1 MRKCPAFFL
10 NLVPVNFIPFTSP
23 AARFALLTRRASLVM
38 AVLSA
43 FGGSAQPFTSM
54 GVTPVKDTVP
64 RIDILVLPE
73 VPVRP
78 LWDQF
83 QNQTVVGFQGDELRM
98 RFPGASL
105 TEALEG
111 TFGLDLRQRGGS
123 DVQTDLSVRGSTFDQ
138 VLVVVDG
145 VPQYDPQTGHHAFNL
160 AVPLGAVERV
170 ELLANGGSYRY
181 GPFAFAGVLYVT
193 TRGTGQ
199 TSSTTQSYVNGSA
212 GQFGYTQV
220 AAGLPFALQ
229 KTPYRVTGRLDVE
242 TKASD
247 GWKRN
252 TDFDQVQVYGSA
264 RTTLPGGPLFV
275 RGGWGRKRFGAQ
287 NFYSFAYPEQYEAV
301 NTYSAQLQYGAN
313 REVFRL
319 YARQHYDQFELFR
332 EEPGYYLRQSDGRFM
347 NTVDSSFAPAWYK
360 NHNFHRNRTAGAEFT
375 LRPLQWALN
384 SNGSTRFQLESGAD
398 VRHDEIVS
406 NALGVARTDT
416 VYFPRLNSPMH
427 KYDRRTH
434 GGIFAMGKLSGT
446 QGAHPWSLQ
455 AAARMH
461 YSDAFGLQFLPGL
474 EYAVESKAHRL
485 TLAANYATRF
495 PTFTDLY
502 YSLGGAQGSKDLQP
516 ENAWNYEI
524 GHRYRTRE
532 MQWQTSVFAR
542 QGRQLID
549 WLSNIEGEFLATNI
563 RQATTYGTETY
574 LQWRFPVAALDM
586 VRFGA
591 AALFHTGDV
600 PQGTSSTYALDY
612 LRYRAVIQAQSAEYR
627 GFRATLRSQH
637 SIRNGSFRNLDGTL
651 TPYSWQH
658 QTDLRISKTVGPN
671 MVLSVD
677 ALNVWN
683 ANLQDRGG
691 IALPGRWLRASFQL
705 NW

>member
-1 MRKCPAFFL
+1 MNVIAFLYRIKGCPNGRSA
-10 NLVPVNFIPFTSP
+10 
-23 AARFALLTRRASLVM
+23 
-38 AVLSA
+38 LSA
-43 FGGSAQPFTSM
+43 AALIAAAGGAWSQPFTSL
-54 GVTPVKDTVP
+54 VVPPAKDTVP
-64 RIDILVLPE
+64 RVDILLLPE

-160 AVPLGAVERV
+160 AVPMGAVEKV

-181 GPFAFAGVLYVT
+181 GPFAFAGILYVT
-193 TRGTGQ
+193 TRGTGTT
-199 TSSTTQSYVNGSA
+199 TSNTRSYVSGSA

-220 AAGLPFALQ
+220 AAGLPFDL
-229 KTPYRVTGRLDVE
+229 KKSHYRATGRLDVE
-242 TKASD
+242 TKGSD

-264 RTTLPGGPLFV
+264 RTTAPGGPLFL

-301 NTYSAQLQYGAN
+301 NTYSAQLQYGAW
-313 REVFRL
+313 RDVFRL

-332 EEPGYYLRQSDGRFM
+332 DEPGYFLRQTDGRFM
-347 NTVDSSFAPAWYK
+347 NTVDSTYAPTWYK
-360 NHNFHRNRTAGAEFT
+360 NHNFHRNRTVGAEFT
-375 LRPLQWALN
+375 LRSFLFDLN
-384 SNGSTRFQLESGAD
+384 SSGSLRVRLESGAD
-398 VRHDEIVS
+398 VRRDEIAS
-406 NALGVARTDT
+406 NALGIPGSDT
-416 VYFPRLNSPMH
+416 VYFPRLNSPL
-427 KYDRRTH
+427 YRWDRRTH
-434 GGIFAMGKLSGT
+434 GGLFATGRFT
-446 QGAHPWSLQ
+446 RTRGAYIQSAQFSSRL
-455 AAARMH
+455 H

-474 EYAVESKAHRL
+474 EWATETPKNRW

-502 YSLGGAQGSKDLQP
+502 YSLGGAQGSKDLKP
-516 ENAWNYEI
+516 EYAWNYEI
-524 GHRYRTRE
+524 GHRYRTQK

-549 WLSNIEGEFLATNI
+549 WLSNSNGEFVASNLG
-563 RQATTYGTETY
+563 QATHYGTETY
-574 LQWRFPVAALDM
+574 LQWRFPSAALDM
-586 VRFGA
+586 VRIGA
-591 AALFHTGDV
+591 AALFHSGSV

-612 LRYRAVIQAQSAEYR
+612 LRYRGVIQVQTTAYR
-627 GFRATLRSQH
+627 GFRASIRSQH
-637 SIRNGSFRNLDGTL
+637 NIRNGSYRNSDGTL
-651 TPYSWQH
+651 SAYAWQH

-683 ANLQDRGG
+683 AALQDRGG
-691 IALPGRWLRASFQL
+691 IPLPGRWLRASFQL